1 MPSQKEIEQKLW
13 SELKSDRTLM
23 LGLESGAGGATQPMT
38 AILEDDDRGPVW
50 IFSSSDVDLVQAL
63 GVGPSAAVAQFVS
76 KGHGLFASLHGQLQL
91 QNDRATIDRL
101 WNPFIAAWFDGKDDP
116 KIRLMRLDLDHAH
129 VWLNENSMFAGIKM
143 LFGSDPKKDYKD
155 KTADIAL

>member
-1 MPSQKEIEQKLW
+1 MPSQKEIEKKLW
-13 SELKSDRTLM
+13 SELKSDRTIM
-23 LGLESGAGGATQPMT
+23 LGLENKAGGASQPMT
-38 AILEDDDRGPVW
+38 AILEDDERGPVW

-129 VWLNENSMFAGIKM
+129 VWLNENSVFAGIKM